1 MILTIPDLQAGV
13 ILGVRKSILAKIAL
27 FLGSFNILA
36 RMLGQNAAVT
46 SYQVSHYFNERVAT
60 RKSHVHK
67 AIYMI
72 AKIVQEI
79 LKEVEAQEPR
89 FISTLIENNG
99 RYEGIIVHSPC
110 EYEVILYLNQMGVFN
125 FVDDGSIQGCA
136 VLKLSDGR
144 KRSMSLWVE
153 FITASGYLSARK

>member
-1 MILTIPDLQAGV
+1 
-13 ILGVRKSILAKIAL
+13 
-27 FLGSFNILA
+27 
-36 RMLGQNAAVT
+36 MLGQNAAVT
-46 SYQVSHYFNERVAT
+46 SYQISHYFNERVAT

-99 RYEGIIVHSPC
+99 RYEGVSNSKQSQHTLIHSKM
-110 EYEVILYLNQMGVFN
+110 YNN
-125 FVDDGSIQGCA
+125 
-136 VLKLSDGR
+136 
-144 KRSMSLWVE
+144 
-153 FITASGYLSARK
+153 